1 MSRVIITGFLIDDEN
16 EAEFAKHGLRS
27 DAVLQVLENSY
38 VSAPNRRQD
47 IHRARHLLIGRDNG
61 GAPITVPIEPT
72 HIPDLWRPVTAW
84 QSGKWEQAVLENR
97 GI

>member
-1 MSRVIITGFLIDDEN
+1 MDDEN

-27 DAVLQVLENSY
+27 VAVLQVLENPY

-47 IHRARHLLIGRDNG
+47 KHRARYLLIGRDNG
-61 GAPITVPIEPT
+61 GAPITIPLEPT
-72 HIPDLWRPVTAW
+72 HISDLWRPLTAW
-84 QSGKWEQAVLENR
+84 RSGKWEQDALENR